1 MVGGCNLHPVKQ
13 ALILT
18 DLSEAALA
26 QALAAVKMLN
36 LQEVGLTLGFIR
48 EPEAPSGGVLMR
60 VGDVLKE
67 QAEKELKAFAARLPE
82 AQLMVDR
89 WRVFNQ
95 QIRSGSFDL
104 VVQTTGSHSGTTPG
118 LPKHILEQWG
128 VPILSFPA
136 ESPIAAASGL

>member
-1 MVGGCNLHPVKQ
+1 MKQ

-26 QALAAVKMLN
+26 QAHAAVRMLN

-48 EPEAPSGGVLMR
+48 EPQIARGGVLMR

-82 AQLMVDR
+82 ARLMVDR

-95 QIRSGSFDL
+95 EIRSGTFDL
-104 VVQTTGSHSGTTPG
+104 IVQTTGQHSGTSPA

-136 ESPIAAASGL
+136 EAASAPASNN